1 MILSQHI
8 IVKWIYMINLSLI
21 IRWLS
26 KCKSGSTLRQI
37 IKITQLQWQRKR
49 LVILLKVNLL
59 SFNLHYYS
67 TSLAY
72 ILSNVSKLSWIWI
85 PNLNY
90 IQFQMEKENF
100 VVTCFLFQK
109 PWNQTFSHQR
119 RAVKVK
125 EFTERVCCTC
135 RIADFLIKLTSI
147 TFRHSCCCLCYS

>member
-1 MILSQHI
+1 
-8 IVKWIYMINLSLI
+8 MINLSL
-21 IRWLS
+21 RWLS
-26 KCKSGSTLRQI
+26 KSRPGSTLREI

-49 LVILLKVNLL
+49 LVILLKLNLL
-59 SFNLHYYS
+59 SFNLHHYS
-67 TSLAY
+67 TLLAY
-72 ILSNVSKLSWIWI
+72 ILSNVNKLSWSWI

-109 PWNQTFSHQR
+109 PWNQTFSQQR

-135 RIADFLIKLTSI
+135 RVADFLIKILLVSLIIKLTSI
-147 TFRHSCCCLCYS
+147 TFWHSCCCLCYS